1 MPSQTKDP
9 KQPSNRRLKN
19 RSHAKTETTT
29 KNLRHINTTH
39 QQRENVMTAAA
50 SLSED
55 TTRSVNI
62 NLRAP
67 VKVKELIDRAA
78 DIVGKT
84 RTEFMLDSA
93 RRYAEDVLLD
103 QSLFQLDEDK
113 FKAFINLLD
122 EAPKPKPEL
131 KKLLATKA
139 PWETGPRAIRK

>member
-1 MPSQTKDP
+1 
-9 KQPSNRRLKN
+9 
-19 RSHAKTETTT
+19 
-29 KNLRHINTTH
+29 
-39 QQRENVMTAAA
+39 MTAAA

>member
-103 QSLFQLDEDK
+103 QSLFQLDEE
-113 FKAFINLLD
+113 I
-122 EAPKPKPEL
+122 
-131 KKLLATKA
+131 
-139 PWETGPRAIRK
+139 GRAHV